1 MRRLWTVRLL
11 KDRPFI
17 FGKKII
23 CLLSPLILAVMG
35 FSAGGIL
42 CGDLLLNFD
51 GLVNGT
57 TLDPSYVPD
66 ELDNVLADACAV
78 GMIYSFYG
86 RLSVASTDVEKF
98 KSADLPPTYFLYGTE
113 DPFYSQFG
121 LCADATREAG
131 IETVEIVLQ
140 DTPHGFGYQGNWIP
154 DYVEWL
160 DGIMKNN

>member
-1 MRRLWTVRLL
+1 
-11 KDRPFI
+11 
-17 FGKKII
+17 
-23 CLLSPLILAVMG
+23 MG

-154 DYVEWL
+154 DYAEWL

>member
-78 GMIYSFYG
+78 GI
-86 RLSVASTDVEKF
+86 
-98 KSADLPPTYFLYGTE
+98 
-113 DPFYSQFG
+113 
-121 LCADATREAG
+121 
-131 IETVEIVLQ
+131 Q